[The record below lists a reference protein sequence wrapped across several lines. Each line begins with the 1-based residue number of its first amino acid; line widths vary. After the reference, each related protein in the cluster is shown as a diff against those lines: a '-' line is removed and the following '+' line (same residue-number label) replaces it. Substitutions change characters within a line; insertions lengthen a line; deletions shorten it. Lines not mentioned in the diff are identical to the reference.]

1 MTASHGKTIAWLS
14 ALAMA
19 AIALGCGRPAIS
31 SKRTVEISLPKPV
44 TAGKM
49 SVEEAIAKRRSVRAF
64 ADRRLSMMQVS
75 QLVWAA
81 QGVTDSSRGFRAAP
95 SAGATYPLELYVV
108 TSDGAFHYLPGSHR
122 LVQISDRDLR
132 TDLAEAA
139 LGQGSV
145 RQAPVSLV
153 FAAVYERTRARYGE
167 RAERYV
173 HMEAGHAAENVHLQA
188 VALGLGSVPVGAFDD
203 RRAAKLL
210 GLPAEQAV
218 LYIVPVGYP
227 AKG

>member
-1 MTASHGKTIAWLS
+1 M
-14 ALAMA
+14 
-19 AIALGCGRPAIS
+19 
-31 SKRTVEISLPKPV
+31 
-44 TAGKM
+44 
-49 SVEEAIAKRRSVRAF
+49 
-64 ADRRLSMMQVS
+64 
-75 QLVWAA
+75 
-81 QGVTDSSRGFRAAP
+81 
-95 SAGATYPLELYVV
+95 V

-132 TDLAEAA
+132 ADLAEAA

-153 FAAVYERTRARYGE
+153 LAAVYERTRARYGE

-203 RRAAKLL
+203 QRAAKVLD
-210 GLPAEQAV
+210 LPAEQAV

-227 AKG
+227 VEE